1 MAISRHSFISSG
13 RHYSC
18 PSEPSDAHSGS
29 DPFTW
34 IYRNSNP
41 QDQGVEVL
49 ETVIIIIVLSLAL
62 PILLFAGFSAII
74 YRGQNDSDSDF
85 YSTFDKE
92 ELGEK

>member
-1 MAISRHSFISSG
+1 M
-13 RHYSC
+13 
-18 PSEPSDAHSGS
+18 
-29 DPFTW
+29 
-34 IYRNSNP
+34 
-41 QDQGVEVL
+41 L

-62 PILLFAGFSAII
+62 PVLLFAGFSAII